1 MFRKRNKYYTARDGN
16 IRRRGSYS
24 VGYSE
29 ALQRGLIPDNRT
41 SRRKYGDLLDKV
53 EPIEWHHGMGGK
65 KVNFYRRK
73 DLING

>member
-1 MFRKRNKYYTARDGN
+1 MKSRYSKRSTFYITRDGTT
-16 IRRRGSYS
+16 RRRGSYS

-29 ALQRGLIPDNRT
+29 ALQRGLIPDNKT

-65 KVNFYRRK
+65 RLTFTEER
-73 DLING
+73 I